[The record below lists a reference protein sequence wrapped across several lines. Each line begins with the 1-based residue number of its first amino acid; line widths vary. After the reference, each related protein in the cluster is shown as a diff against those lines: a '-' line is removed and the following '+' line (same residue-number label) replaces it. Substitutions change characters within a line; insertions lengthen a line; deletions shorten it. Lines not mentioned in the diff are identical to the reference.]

1 MTQRLDHHPVC
12 SPSISARRR
21 VDLLK
26 WLKSDISDYGWEHA
40 MGRCLPFVIAVSII
54 ALPRGGALAH
64 DATQD
69 AVAQFYKGKQITV
82 IVGSS
87 AGGGYDIYARL
98 MSRHMAKY
106 IPGNPAM
113 VVSNMAGAGSNAAA
127 AHVYNVAPKDGT
139 VIGALQ
145 NSAVLDA
152 LLDALLGDTKRLRH
166 DATKFVHLGSATID
180 HYVCIARADAPVKSF
195 KDLLTQ
201 ELIIGA
207 SQPGT
212 STRDYP
218 AMLNNMTGTRIR
230 LVSGYPGTR
239 EIMLAIEKDEVKGL
253 CGFSWSSLQAQHP
266 DWLKSGFIRVLVQE
280 HDKGNPAIN
289 KMGVPLA
296 VDFAKTPE
304 NRKVMELI
312 YSSETFG
319 RPYMVSP
326 GVPAERVTAL
336 RAAFMA
342 AMRDKELLA
351 EAEKI
356 GLIVDPISGEELQA
370 LAERIYATP
379 TSIVEQAKQAM
390 VYRAP

>member
-1 MTQRLDHHPVC
+1 M
-12 SPSISARRR
+12 
-21 VDLLK
+21 
-26 WLKSDISDYGWEHA
+26 W
-40 MGRCLPFVIAVSII
+40 RCLACVGII
-54 ALPRGGALAH
+54 AALA
-64 DATQD
+64 AGPARAQE

-82 IVGSS
+82 LVGSS

-98 MSRHMAKY
+98 LARHMPKHIAGS
-106 IPGNPAM
+106 PTM
-113 VVSNMAGAGSNAAA
+113 TVTNMPGAGSNAAA

-180 HYVCIARADAPVKSF
+180 HYVCIARADAEVKSF

-212 STRDYP
+212 STRDFP
-218 AMLNNMTGTRIR
+218 AMLNNMTGSKIR

-239 EIMLAIEKDEVKGL
+239 EITLAIEKDEVKGL
-253 CGFSWSSLQAQHP
+253 CGFSWSSLKAQRP
-266 DWLKSGFIRVLVQE
+266 NWIASGFIRVLVQE
-280 HDKGNPAIN
+280 HDKGNPEIS

-296 VDFAKTPE
+296 VDFATTPE
-304 NRKVMELI
+304 NRRVMELI

-319 RPYMVSP
+319 RPYMMAP
-326 GVPAERVTAL
+326 GVPEERIGAL
-336 RAAFMA
+336 RKAFMA
-342 AMRDKELLA
+342 TMRDQDLLA
-351 EAEKI
+351 EAQRI
-356 GLIVDPISGEELQA
+356 GVVIDPISGEELQT
-370 LAERIYATP
+370 LSEGTFATP
-379 TSIVEQAKQAM
+379 AAVVERAKQAM
-390 VYRAP
+390 EYRAP

>member
-1 MTQRLDHHPVC
+1 MWRRLVL
-12 SPSISARRR
+12 A
-21 VDLLK
+21 VLL
-26 WLKSDISDYGWEHA
+26 A
-40 MGRCLPFVIAVSII
+40 AIAASH
-54 ALPRGGALAH
+54 ALA
-64 DATQD
+64 QD
-69 AVAQFYKGKQITV
+69 QVAQFYKGRQINV

-98 MSRHMAKY
+98 LSRHMPKY

-127 AHVYNVAPKDGT
+127 AHIYNAAPKDGT

-180 HYVCIARADAPVKSF
+180 HYVCIARADAEVKSF

-212 STRDYP
+212 STRDFP
-218 AMLNNMTGTRIR
+218 AMLNNMTGSKIR

-239 EIMLAIEKDEVKGL
+239 EITLAIEKGEVKGL
-253 CGFSWSSLQAQHP
+253 CGFSWSSLQAQRP
-266 DWLKSGFIRVLVQE
+266 DWLKSGFIRVIVQE
-280 HDKGNPAIN
+280 HDKGHPDIT

-296 VDFAKTPE
+296 VDFARTPE
-304 NRKVMELI
+304 NRRVMELI

-319 RPYMVSP
+319 RPYMMSP
-326 GVPAERVTAL
+326 GVPADRVAAL
-336 RAAFMA
+336 RKAFMETL
-342 AMRDKELLA
+342 RDPELLA
-351 EAEKI
+351 EARRI
-356 GLIVDPISGEELQA
+356 GLVIDPISGEELQA
-370 LAERIYATP
+370 LAEKLFATP
-379 TSIVEQAKQAM
+379 VAIVEQAKQALI
-390 VYRAP
+390 YKAP

>member
-1 MTQRLDHHPVC
+1 
-12 SPSISARRR
+12 
-21 VDLLK
+21 
-26 WLKSDISDYGWEHA
+26 
-40 MGRCLPFVIAVSII
+40 MGRRLLFMIAVSII
-54 ALPRGGALAH
+54 ALARGGALAQ

-69 AVAQFYKGKQITV
+69 VVAQFYKGKQITV

-98 MSRHMAKY
+98 LSRHIAKY
-106 IPGNPAM
+106 IPGNPTM

-139 VIGALQ
+139 VVGALQ

-152 LLDALLGDTKRLRH
+152 LLDALLGDTRRLRH

-195 KDLLTQ
+195 GELLAQ

-218 AMLNNMTGTRIR
+218 AMLNNMAGTRIR

-239 EIMLAIEKDEVKGL
+239 EILLAIEKDEVKGL
-253 CGFSWSSLQAQHP
+253 CGFSWSSLQAQRP

-280 HDKGNPAIN
+280 HDKGNPTIN

-326 GVPAERVTAL
+326 GVPAERVAAL

-342 AMRDKELLA
+342 AMRDKELLT

-356 GLIVDPISGEELQA
+356 GLVIDPISGEELQT
-370 LAERIYATP
+370 LAEKIYATP
-379 TSIVEQAKQAM
+379 ASIVEQAKQAM

>member
-1 MTQRLDHHPVC
+1 M
-12 SPSISARRR
+12 
-21 VDLLK
+21 
-26 WLKSDISDYGWEHA
+26 
-40 MGRCLPFVIAVSII
+40 IAASLV
-54 ALPRGGALAH
+54 ALARGSAIAQ
-64 DATQD
+64 DATAD
-69 AVAQFYKGKQITV
+69 AVAQFYRGKQITV

-98 MSRHMAKY
+98 LSRHIAKY
-106 IPGNPAM
+106 IPGNPTV

-127 AHVYNVAPKDGT
+127 AYVYNVAPKDGT
-139 VIGALQ
+139 VIAALQ

-180 HYVCIARADAPVKSF
+180 HYVCIVRADAPVKSF

-253 CGFSWSSLQAQHP
+253 CGFSWSSLRAQRP

-280 HDKGNPAIN
+280 HDKGNPDIN
-289 KMGVPLA
+289 TMGVPLA

-326 GVPAERVTAL
+326 GVPAERVAAL

-342 AMRDKELLA
+342 AMRDKELRA

-356 GLIVDPISGEELQA
+356 GLVIDPISGEELQA
-370 LAERIYATP
+370 LAEKIYATP
-379 TSIVEQAKQAM
+379 GNIVEQAKQAM

>member
-1 MTQRLDHHPVC
+1 MCRRLVLAV
-12 SPSISARRR
+12 SFA
-21 VDLLK
+21 
-26 WLKSDISDYGWEHA
+26 A
-40 MGRCLPFVIAVSII
+40 IAVSH
-54 ALPRGGALAH
+54 ASA
-64 DATQD
+64 QD
-69 AVAQFYKGKQITV
+69 QVAQFYKGRQINV

-98 MSRHMAKY
+98 LSRHMPKY

-127 AHVYNVAPKDGT
+127 AHIYNAAPKDGT

-180 HYVCIARADAPVKSF
+180 HYVCIARADAEVKSF

-212 STRDYP
+212 STRDFP
-218 AMLNNMTGTRIR
+218 AMLNNMTGSKIR

-239 EIMLAIEKDEVKGL
+239 EITLAIEKGEVKGL
-253 CGFSWSSLQAQHP
+253 CGFSWSSLKAQRP
-266 DWLKSGFIRVLVQE
+266 DWLRSGFIRVIVQE
-280 HDKGNPAIN
+280 HDKGHPDITR
-289 KMGVPLA
+289 MGVPLA
-296 VDFAKTPE
+296 VDFARTPE
-304 NRKVMELI
+304 NRRVMELI

-319 RPYMVSP
+319 RPYMMSP
-326 GVPAERVTAL
+326 GVPVDRVAAL
-336 RAAFMA
+336 RKAFMET
-342 AMRDKELLA
+342 MRDQELLA
-351 EAEKI
+351 EAQRI
-356 GLIVDPISGEELQA
+356 GLVIDPISGEELQA
-370 LAERIYATP
+370 LAEKLFATP
-379 TSIVEQAKQAM
+379 VAIVEQAKQAL
-390 VYRAP
+390 VYKAP

>member
-1 MTQRLDHHPVC
+1 MLAV
-12 SPSISARRR
+12 SLA
-21 VDLLK
+21 
-26 WLKSDISDYGWEHA
+26 A
-40 MGRCLPFVIAVSII
+40 IAVSH
-54 ALPRGGALAH
+54 ASA
-64 DATQD
+64 QD
-69 AVAQFYKGKQITV
+69 QVAQFYKGRQINV

-98 MSRHMAKY
+98 LSRHMPKY

-127 AHVYNVAPKDGT
+127 AHLYNAAPKDGT

-180 HYVCIARADAPVKSF
+180 HYVCIARADAEVKSF

-212 STRDYP
+212 STRDFP
-218 AMLNNMTGTRIR
+218 AMLNNMTGSKIR

-239 EIMLAIEKDEVKGL
+239 EITLAIEKGEVKGL
-253 CGFSWSSLQAQHP
+253 CGFSWSSLKAQRP
-266 DWLKSGFIRVLVQE
+266 DWLRSGFIRVIVQE
-280 HDKGNPAIN
+280 HDKGHPDITR
-289 KMGVPLA
+289 MGVPLA
-296 VDFAKTPE
+296 VDFARTPE
-304 NRKVMELI
+304 NRRVMELI

-319 RPYMVSP
+319 RPYMMSP
-326 GVPAERVTAL
+326 GVPVDRVAAL
-336 RAAFMA
+336 RKAFMET
-342 AMRDKELLA
+342 MRDQELLA
-351 EAEKI
+351 EAQRI
-356 GLIVDPISGEELQA
+356 GLVIDPISGEELQA
-370 LAERIYATP
+370 LAEKLFATP
-379 TSIVEQAKQAM
+379 VAIVEQAKQAL
-390 VYRAP
+390 VYKAP

>member
-1 MTQRLDHHPVC
+1 M
-12 SPSISARRR
+12 RR
-21 VDLLK
+21 
-26 WLKSDISDYGWEHA
+26 
-40 MGRCLPFVIAVSII
+40 P
-54 ALPRGGALAH
+54 
-64 DATQD
+64 QD
-69 AVAQFYKGKQITV
+69 QVAQFYKGRQINV

-98 MSRHMAKY
+98 LSRHMPKY

-127 AHVYNVAPKDGT
+127 AHIYNAAPKDGT

-180 HYVCIARADAPVKSF
+180 HYVCIARADAEVKSF

-212 STRDYP
+212 STRDFP
-218 AMLNNMTGTRIR
+218 AMLNNMTGSKIR

-239 EIMLAIEKDEVKGL
+239 EITLAIEKGEVKGL
-253 CGFSWSSLQAQHP
+253 CGFSWSSLKAQRP
-266 DWLKSGFIRVLVQE
+266 DWLRSGFIRVIVQE
-280 HDKGNPAIN
+280 HDKGHPDITR
-289 KMGVPLA
+289 MGVPLA
-296 VDFAKTPE
+296 VDFARTPE
-304 NRKVMELI
+304 NRRVMELI

-319 RPYMVSP
+319 RPYMMSP
-326 GVPAERVTAL
+326 GVPVDRVAAL
-336 RAAFMA
+336 RKAFMET
-342 AMRDKELLA
+342 MRDQELLA
-351 EAEKI
+351 EAQRI
-356 GLIVDPISGEELQA
+356 GLVIDPISGEELQA
-370 LAERIYATP
+370 LAEKLFATP
-379 TSIVEQAKQAM
+379 VAIVEQAKQAL
-390 VYRAP
+390 VYKAP